1 MRGGDVFLC
10 CKKGEV
16 LMKGES
22 DRMNEYHDMYD
33 RMAKRCLMLSNRA
46 IIQFIN
52 GIYEVNHPLDSEVT
66 YNWTEHEDD
75 DLRKTLADTIITIGG
90 VSSYHLEF
98 QMSEDGSI
106 TFRILEYGFN
116 HAIKKQKDEAVLEFP
131 EPILICLYEAKA
143 VPAEKTLEIRFGN
156 QGVYHYKVPV
166 IKYLALSQEE
176 LHQKNMIILIPFQ
189 LLKLRKEIE
198 KERTEENL
206 KALKYLVTHDI
217 INSIAMNVEAGN
229 ITPTDGRKLKSLTL
243 QLYHHIYDKYQEV
256 ADEGVS
262 EAVEEALILDI
273 DVIEMEHKKEIKK
286 KEKEIEEKQSEVD
299 ALKLLLQG
307 KSPEEAAEILHI
319 SMERMEEIMKS

>member
-1 MRGGDVFLC
+1 M
-10 CKKGEV
+10 
-16 LMKGES
+16 
-22 DRMNEYHDMYD
+22 
-33 RMAKRCLMLSNRA
+33 
-46 IIQFIN
+46 
-52 GIYEVNHPLDSEVT
+52 
-66 YNWTEHEDD
+66 
-75 DLRKTLADTIITIGG
+75 
-90 VSSYHLEF
+90 
-98 QMSEDGSI
+98 
-106 TFRILEYGFN
+106 
-116 HAIKKQKDEAVLEFP
+116 
-131 EPILICLYEAKA
+131 
-143 VPAEKTLEIRFGN
+143 PAEKTLEIRFGN
-156 QGVYHYKVPV
+156 KGIYHYKVPV

-206 KALKYLVTHDI
+206 KALKYLITHDI

>member
-1 MRGGDVFLC
+1 MYECVAVMFFC
-10 CKKGEV
+10 AAKKAKV

-156 QGVYHYKVPV
+156 KGIYHYKVPV
-166 IKYLALSQEE
+166 LS
-176 LHQKNMIILIPFQ
+176 LI
-189 LLKLRKEIE
+189 
-198 KERTEENL
+198 
-206 KALKYLVTHDI
+206 
-217 INSIAMNVEAGN
+217 
-229 ITPTDGRKLKSLTL
+229 
-243 QLYHHIYDKYQEV
+243 HI
-256 ADEGVS
+256 
-262 EAVEEALILDI
+262 
-273 DVIEMEHKKEIKK
+273 
-286 KEKEIEEKQSEVD
+286 
-299 ALKLLLQG
+299 
-307 KSPEEAAEILHI
+307 
-319 SMERMEEIMKS
+319 

>member
-10 CKKGEV
+10 CKKAKV

-75 DLRKTLADTIITIGG
+75 DLRKTLADTIITIGR

-198 KERTEENL
+198 
-206 KALKYLVTHDI
+206 
-217 INSIAMNVEAGN
+217 
-229 ITPTDGRKLKSLTL
+229 
-243 QLYHHIYDKYQEV
+243 
-256 ADEGVS
+256 
-262 EAVEEALILDI
+262 
-273 DVIEMEHKKEIKK
+273 
-286 KEKEIEEKQSEVD
+286 
-299 ALKLLLQG
+299 LLFRG
-307 KSPEEAAEILHI
+307 
-319 SMERMEEIMKS
+319 

>member
-1 MRGGDVFLC
+1 M
-10 CKKGEV
+10 
-16 LMKGES
+16 
-22 DRMNEYHDMYD
+22 
-33 RMAKRCLMLSNRA
+33 
-46 IIQFIN
+46 
-52 GIYEVNHPLDSEVT
+52 
-66 YNWTEHEDD
+66 
-75 DLRKTLADTIITIGG
+75 
-90 VSSYHLEF
+90 
-98 QMSEDGSI
+98 
-106 TFRILEYGFN
+106 
-116 HAIKKQKDEAVLEFP
+116 
-131 EPILICLYEAKA
+131 
-143 VPAEKTLEIRFGN
+143 PAEKTLEIRFGN
-156 QGVYHYKVPV
+156 KGVYHYKVPV

-273 DVIEMEHKKEIKK
+273 DIIELEHKKEMKK
-286 KEKEIEEKQSEVD
+286 KQEEVD

-307 KSPEEAAEILHI
+307 KSQEEAAEILHI

>member
-1 MRGGDVFLC
+1 M
-10 CKKGEV
+10 V
-16 LMKGES
+16 L
-22 DRMNEYHDMYD
+22 
-33 RMAKRCLMLSNRA
+33 L
-46 IIQFIN
+46 
-52 GIYEVNHPLDSEVT
+52 
-66 YNWTEHEDD
+66 WTE
-75 DLRKTLADTIITIGG
+75 LRKL
-90 VSSYHLEF
+90 
-98 QMSEDGSI
+98 
-106 TFRILEYGFN
+106 
-116 HAIKKQKDEAVLEFP
+116 
-131 EPILICLYEAKA
+131 
-143 VPAEKTLEIRFGN
+143 
-156 QGVYHYKVPV
+156 
-166 IKYLALSQEE
+166 
-176 LHQKNMIILIPFQ
+176 
-189 LLKLRKEIE
+189 
-198 KERTEENL
+198 ENL

-256 ADEGVS
+256 ADEGES

>member
-1 MRGGDVFLC
+1 MYECVAVMFFC
-10 CKKGEV
+10 AAKKAKV

-156 QGVYHYKVPV
+156 KGVYHYKVPV

-243 QLYHHIYDKYQEV
+243 
-256 ADEGVS
+256 
-262 EAVEEALILDI
+262 
-273 DVIEMEHKKEIKK
+273 
-286 KEKEIEEKQSEVD
+286 
-299 ALKLLLQG
+299 
-307 KSPEEAAEILHI
+307 
-319 SMERMEEIMKS
+319 

>member
-1 MRGGDVFLC
+1 MYECVAVMFFC
-10 CKKGEV
+10 AAKKEKV

-116 HAIKKQKDEAVLEFP
+116 HAIKNRRMR
-131 EPILICLYEAKA
+131 
-143 VPAEKTLEIRFGN
+143 RFWN
-156 QGVYHYKVPV
+156 FR
-166 IKYLALSQEE
+166 SQ
-176 LHQKNMIILIPFQ
+176 F
-189 LLKLRKEIE
+189 
-198 KERTEENL
+198 
-206 KALKYLVTHDI
+206 
-217 INSIAMNVEAGN
+217 
-229 ITPTDGRKLKSLTL
+229 
-243 QLYHHIYDKYQEV
+243 
-256 ADEGVS
+256 
-262 EAVEEALILDI
+262 
-273 DVIEMEHKKEIKK
+273 
-286 KEKEIEEKQSEVD
+286 
-299 ALKLLLQG
+299 
-307 KSPEEAAEILHI
+307 
-319 SMERMEEIMKS
+319 

>member
-98 QMSEDGSI
+98 QMSEDYEVSCKEIDLLVDLSWNTPGVIGSRI
-106 TFRILEYGFN
+106 TGGGFGGCTVSIVKN
-116 HAIKKQKDEAVLEFP
+116 EAVDNFIKNVGEAYKEKFG
-131 EPILICLYEAKA
+131 YEAEFY
-143 VPAEKTLEIRFGN
+143 VVDI
-156 QGVYHYKVPV
+156 GVG
-166 IKYLALSQEE
+166 AS
-176 LHQKNMIILIPFQ
+176 
-189 LLKLRKEIE
+189 R
-198 KERTEENL
+198 
-206 KALKYLVTHDI
+206 
-217 INSIAMNVEAGN
+217 
-229 ITPTDGRKLKSLTL
+229 
-243 QLYHHIYDKYQEV
+243 
-256 ADEGVS
+256 
-262 EAVEEALILDI
+262 LD
-273 DVIEMEHKKEIKK
+273 V
-286 KEKEIEEKQSEVD
+286 
-299 ALKLLLQG
+299 
-307 KSPEEAAEILHI
+307 
-319 SMERMEEIMKS
+319 

>member
-1 MRGGDVFLC
+1 MYECVAVMFFC
-10 CKKGEV
+10 AAKKAKV

-156 QGVYHYKVPV
+156 KGIYHYKVPV

-273 DVIEMEHKKEIKK
+273 DIIELEHKKEMKK
-286 KEKEIEEKQSEVD
+286 KQEEVD

-307 KSPEEAAEILHI
+307 KSQEEAAEVLHI